1 MPLPDSSSESRVRT
15 ISGRRGLEG
24 WIRTGALLALRIE
37 ADGRALSPMD
47 RLLMALKKE
56 DRKTGEIGEKRDR
69 RGKRSD

>member
-56 DRKTGEIGEKRDR
+56 DKDRRDR
-69 RGKRSD
+69 GEEGPERKEK